1 MVVGR
6 LADDL
11 IFVGNIE
18 IVRTNLGQNLKNPIE
33 LSEAELRSAFID
45 AEFATVLPTL
55 AYSTQDMSLLKSH
68 LQADPLLFRDERNG
82 LSAEQVVEITEIAIE
97 VLRRTKKLGF
107 ENQMPISKS
116 KLLKIIEFCIGET
129 LPLEYLGLLEEELAA
144 SSEDMRAPKWK
155 FENVGEAKSFH
166 VGIIGAGMSGLLC
179 AKRLKDAGISF
190 TVFEKN
196 LDVGGTWYENI
207 YPGCRVDIPNFLY
220 SYSCFQSKEWPNFF
234 STQPTL
240 LEYFRHFADTYELR
254 DHIRF
259 GVSVIEAKLL
269 EESSTWSILLEKQG
283 VGEVVYVDVVVSAVG
298 QLNIPN
304 IPSFED
310 EHLFQGKIFHSAVW
324 PKDLDL
330 NDKCVSVI
338 GTGASAIQFVP
349 KVSEIAKKVTVFQ
362 RTPSWFNFASNYHE
376 EVPSGLKL
384 LFQIIPHYSE
394 WYRLWLFWHSSENM
408 IEACRV
414 PADWN
419 GDEASVGKS
428 NNAFRARLASHL
440 QKQYQGYPEILE
452 KVVPNYPPGAKRI
465 VVDSG
470 SWAEALKKSNVSLIT
485 EKIESFTE
493 DGIKTDS
500 GTVYNS
506 EIIVYATG
514 FKATDFLTPM
524 NFVGRNGITLNE
536 FWSGDA
542 RAYLGVVIPNFPN
555 LFLLFGPNTNTVV
568 NGSAIFFSECSVNYV
583 LDCLRLL
590 NTKKKSMI
598 ECEISKFNEFNQNLD
613 AKNSKMIWGAS
624 AVGSWY
630 KNKFGRVSQIWPF
643 NVSEYWKL
651 TKEANENDFH
661 FF

>member
-1 MVVGR
+1 M
-6 LADDL
+6 D
-11 IFVGNIE
+11 
-18 IVRTNLGQNLKNPIE
+18 QNLKNPIE
-33 LSEAELRSAFID
+33 FTEAELRSAFVD

-55 AYSTQDMSLLKSH
+55 AYLTQDMSLLKSH
-68 LQADPLLFRDERNG
+68 LQADPLLFRNERNG
-82 LSAEQVVEITEIAIE
+82 LSAEQVAEITEIAIE
-97 VLRRTKKLGF
+97 VLRRTKKSES
-107 ENQMPISKS
+107 ENQMLISKS
-116 KLLKIIEFCIGET
+116 ELLKIMEFCIGGT

-155 FENVGEAKSFH
+155 FENFGEVKSFH

-179 AKRLKDAGISF
+179 GKRLKDAGISF
-190 TVFEKN
+190 TIFEKN

-240 LEYFRHFADTYELR
+240 LEYFRRFADAYELR

-259 GVSVIEAKLL
+259 GVSVTETKLL
-269 EESSTWSILLEKQG
+269 EENSTWAISLEKQG
-283 VGEVVYVDVVVSAVG
+283 VEEVVYVDVVVSAVG

-310 EHLFQGKIFHSAVW
+310 EHKFRGEIFHSAVW

-349 KVSEIAKKVTVFQ
+349 KISEIAKKVRVFQ
-362 RTPSWFNFASNYHE
+362 RTPSWFNFASNYHAD
-376 EVPSGLKL
+376 VPDGLKL

-414 PADWN
+414 PSDWN
-419 GDEASVGKS
+419 GDEASVGES

-440 QKQYQGYPEILE
+440 QKQYQGYSEILE
-452 KVVPNYPPGAKRI
+452 KVTPNYPPGAKRI
-465 VVDSG
+465 VVDNG
-470 SWAEALKKSNVSLIT
+470 SWAESLKKDNVSLIT

-500 GTVYNS
+500 GTVFNS
-506 EIIVYATG
+506 EVIIYATG

-598 ECEISKFNEFNQNLD
+598 ECEINKFNEFNQNLD
-613 AKNSKMIWGAS
+613 AKNSGMIWGAS

-643 NVSEYWKL
+643 SVSEYWKL
-651 TKEANENDFH
+651 TKKADENDFH